1 MARLHET
8 AVRVLIREVV
18 TGSYAPGEWLPRE
31 VDLAARFDISRGVA
45 RECIRALE
53 ERSLVR
59 VRHGRGAQVLAPREW
74 DVLDELVAAEILDGP
89 TSSDLLTE
97 FLECRR
103 GLEIEAVGLAA
114 ARSGEEDR
122 ERLRAAFAEMSD
134 ESASEDD
141 YLRADVAFHEA
152 LVVASGNRAMAQTLL
167 RMHHALLCARTPLA
181 RPQRRR
187 EVGLPEHERI
197 LLAVCAGD
205 EAEARAAMADHLAT
219 VSTYLREHLAQR
231 D

>member
-1 MARLHET
+1 MARLHES
-8 AVRVLIREVV
+8 AVRVLIKDVV
-18 TGSYAPGEWLPRE
+18 TGQYEVGEWLPRE
-31 VDLAARFDISRGVA
+31 VDIAETFGISRGVA

-53 ERSLVR
+53 ERSLVL
-59 VRHGRGAQVLAPREW
+59 VRHGRGAQVLDPRKW
-74 DVLDELVAAEILDGP
+74 DVLDELVASEILAGP
-89 TSSDLLTE
+89 TSTGLLSE

-114 ARSGEEDR
+114 MRAGEEDR
-122 ERLRAAFAEMSD
+122 ARLHAAFAQMSN
-134 ESASEDD
+134 ESASEEE

-167 RMHHALLCARTPLA
+167 RMHQALLCARTPLA

-205 EAEARAAMADHLAT
+205 QREAKNAMADHLDT
-219 VSTYLREHLAQR
+219 VFAYLNEPLALR

>member
-8 AVRVLIREVV
+8 AVRVLIRDVV
-18 TGSYAPGEWLPRE
+18 TGRYETGEWLPRE
-31 VDLAARFDISRGVA
+31 VDLAERFGISRGVA

-59 VRHGRGAQVLAPREW
+59 VRHGRGAQVLESREW
-74 DVLDELVAAEILDGP
+74 DVLDEAVAAEILNGP

-114 ARSGEEDR
+114 TRADEHDR
-122 ERLRAAFAEMSD
+122 ERLHSAFAAMSQQ
-134 ESASEDD
+134 SASEEE

-152 LVVASGNRAMAQTLL
+152 LVLASGNRAMAQTLL

-181 RPQRRR
+181 RPQRRL
-187 EVGLPEHERI
+187 EVGLPEP
-197 LLAVCAGD
+197 A
-205 EAEARAAMADHLAT
+205 
-219 VSTYLREHLAQR
+219 
-231 D
+231 